1 VFQRLGAEIINDDKS
16 KKDSNSKELELS
28 QTKEAEKMLFKVE
41 EHNVWLKMELDE
53 SKKKINEQ
61 NKSILDLQNQIREQN
76 NELERSQKFNEI
88 CSPENLL
95 NQSSDLILSNEK
107 MLSQTRIQHKEI
119 SRLENEID
127 HWKRK

>member
-1 VFQRLGAEIINDDKS
+1 
-16 KKDSNSKELELS
+16 
-28 QTKEAEKMLFKVE
+28 
-41 EHNVWLKMELDE
+41 LDE
-53 SKKKINEQ
+53 SKKEINEQ
-61 NKSILDLQNQIREQN
+61 NQSILDLQNQIREQN
-76 NELERSQKFNEI
+76 NELERSQQFNEI

-107 MLSQTRIQHKEI
+107 MLSQTRMQHKEI